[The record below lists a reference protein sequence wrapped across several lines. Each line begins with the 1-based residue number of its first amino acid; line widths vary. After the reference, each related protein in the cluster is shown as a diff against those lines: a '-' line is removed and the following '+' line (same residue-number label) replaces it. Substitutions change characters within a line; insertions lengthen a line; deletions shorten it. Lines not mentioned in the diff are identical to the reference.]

1 MPAINKIGLVY
12 MLEKGGGEE
21 VHPLLSSI
29 FMEAA
34 TGAID
39 RMQDV
44 SNNILFRIVLL

>member
-1 MPAINKIGLVY
+1 MPPINKIGLVF
-12 MLEKGGGEE
+12 MLERGSGEE

-39 RMQDV
+39 RIEDV